1 MQSITNVLLI
11 GMGITAQSALESLA
25 ARLNVV
31 GLVRDLGGD
40 GHGTDPVADRARE
53 LKIPLF
59 QDTSPS
65 TVEALVAQLQP
76 DCVVVSS
83 YNRILRPELLA
94 RCSFVNVHYSSLPQ
108 YRGRAN
114 VNWAVINDES
124 CTAITVHVMAP
135 GLDAGN
141 ILFQRLIPIAPRD
154 TVGDLYRRLNEI
166 QKEHLALTI
175 MQFLDGHHGSPQKES
190 DANYGCTRMPEDGL
204 IDWNGSTRQI
214 DCLIRGL
221 SDPFPGAYSY
231 IDGKKL
237 TIWEAEPLM
246 NPPVYVGRVPG
257 RVVARSVS
265 EGYADVLTGDGVL
278 RIFKVQLEDEARV
291 PAAHV
296 IKSMRS
302 TLGLRMSELLAHV
315 QQLERQ
321 IHKLIEEFKNKQE
334 G

>member
-1 MQSITNVLLI
+1 MTKILLI
-11 GMGITAQSALESLA
+11 GMGITAQSALESLV

-31 GLVRDLGGD
+31 GIVRNLD
-40 GHGTDPVADRARE
+40 GEMHGSDPVADRARE
-53 LKIPLF
+53 LKIPVF

-65 TVEALVAQLQP
+65 AVERIAAQLQP

-83 YNRILRPELLA
+83 YNRILGSELLA
-94 RCSFVNVHYSSLPQ
+94 RYPFVNVHYSSLPQ

-124 CTAITVHVMAP
+124 SVAITVHVMAP

-154 TVGDLYRRLNEI
+154 TIGDLYCRLNEI
-166 QKEHLALTI
+166 QKEHLASAI
-175 MQFLDGHHGSPQKES
+175 MQFLDGYNGESQKES
-190 DANYGCTRMPEDGL
+190 DASYGCTRMPEDGQ
-204 IDWNGSTRQI
+204 IDWGGSTRRI
-214 DCLIRGL
+214 DCLVRGL

-246 NPPVYVGRVPG
+246 NPPMYVGRVPG
-257 RVVARSVS
+257 RVIARSVS

-278 RIFKVQLEDEARV
+278 RIFKVQLEDEAKV
-291 PAAHV
+291 QAAHV
-296 IKSMRS
+296 IKSVRS
-302 TLGLRMSELLAHV
+302 TLGLRVSELLTHI
-315 QQLERQ
+315 QQLEKQ
-321 IHKLIEEFKNKQE
+321 INNLSKNLKNKQE